1 MPRKLGRRAWSA
13 TAVLITALV
22 GGGATAAA
30 TAPVL
35 PDLSAASL
43 ASVHANA
50 HTNAALA
57 ASISRV
63 LATHQGMK
71 PAASFNN

>member
-30 TAPVL
+30 AAPAL

-50 HTNAALA
+50 HTNPALA
-57 ASISRV
+57 AAISRV
-63 LATHQGMK
+63 LGTHQGIT
-71 PAASFNN
+71 PQAVFNS